1 MFLIMFLILGDN
13 KVGGI
18 MPPDFRLYYKD
29 TVIKNRHIDQRNRR
43 ESPETNLYTYGQLVH
58 HKGGKHIQ
66 WRKNNLFNK
75 WYWEN

>member
-1 MFLIMFLILGDN
+1 MFLIMFLILEDN
-13 KVGGI
+13 KVGAI

-29 TVIKNRHIDQRNRR
+29 TVIKNRYIDQWNRR
-43 ESPETNLYTYGQLVH
+43 ESPETNLYTYVQLVH